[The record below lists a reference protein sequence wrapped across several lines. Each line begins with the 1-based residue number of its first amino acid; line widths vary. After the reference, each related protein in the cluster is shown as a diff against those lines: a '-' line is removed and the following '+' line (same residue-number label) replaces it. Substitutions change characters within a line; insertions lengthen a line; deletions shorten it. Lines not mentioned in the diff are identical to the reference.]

1 MICKSFTFLAFVEQ
15 ILKRA
20 ELIQVLYDVWQQ
32 NLRPDNVNFAIYLDP
47 NLIVNSVSLF
57 ILCPELFDSLSI
69 LLVSESNKSH
79 VSISIHP

>member
-1 MICKSFTFLAFVEQ
+1 MF
-15 ILKRA
+15 
-20 ELIQVLYDVWQQ
+20 DNQ

-79 VSISIHP
+79 VSISIHPWLYLLLSYTDKI